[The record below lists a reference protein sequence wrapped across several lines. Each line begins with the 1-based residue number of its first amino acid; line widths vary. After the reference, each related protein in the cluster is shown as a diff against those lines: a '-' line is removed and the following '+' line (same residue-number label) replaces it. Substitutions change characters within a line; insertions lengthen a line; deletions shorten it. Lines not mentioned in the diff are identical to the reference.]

1 MNLKEIEDKLNK
13 FNDKLNDIG
22 SQVSDV
28 LNSGVNSFDSTLN
41 GCVESIDK
49 KVNEFAE
56 KYDEKRV
63 ENKECETSIPNMNMN
78 SEVEGLGSQD
88 SISVTD
94 IIKPSIPVDL
104 NKKENNDSVSNEG
117 INMGVKVNLEKSENI
132 ENLGEEI
139 V

>member
-1 MNLKEIEDKLNK
+1 MNVKDIEDELRK
-13 FNDKLNDIG
+13 FHDNLRNIG
-22 SQVSDV
+22 IQISGV

-63 ENKECETSIPNMNMN
+63 ENQECETSIPNMN

-117 INMGVKVNLEKSENI
+117 VNLGVKVNLEKSENI

>member
-63 ENKECETSIPNMNMN
+63 ENKECETSIPNMN

-104 NKKENNDSVSNEG
+104 NKKENNDSVSNED
-117 INMGVKVNLEKSENI
+117 INQGVKVNLEKSENI

>member
-1 MNLKEIEDKLNK
+1 MNLKEIEEKLNK

-28 LNSGVNSFDSTLN
+28 LNSGVNSFYSTLN

-63 ENKECETSIPNMNMN
+63 ENKECETSIPNMN